1 MRPMDYA
8 KAGVNIDAGNRA
20 VQLLKNAVQTTYTPQ
35 VLAGVGAFGGLFDVS
50 MLKDYDHPVLVASTD
65 GVGTKTKV
73 AAALGAFENI
83 GRDIVNHC
91 INDILVQG
99 AKPLFFMD
107 YVAMGQ
113 LSPEL
118 VASIVTGAASACRAA
133 GCALLGGET
142 AEMPGV
148 YQDGEFDVVGTI
160 VGVVE
165 RDSILDGQ
173 SLVVGDAILGLPSS
187 GLHTNGFSL
196 ARMILAEQDLSIQLG
211 DTSWGEALLAP
222 HKSYIPAFNALQAA
236 AVPVKALAHIT
247 GGGLVENPPR
257 VFPLGLGAVIDEG
270 SWPVPLLFS
279 ELLRLGQIAPLEA
292 YRTFNMGLGMLVFL
306 PQTAVAAAQAA
317 LTAAGEPSFLVG
329 HMVAGAGVSF
339 RGR

>member
-1 MRPMDYA
+1 MDYA

-20 VQLLKNAVQTTYTPQ
+20 VQLLKKAVQATYTPQ

-50 MLKDYDHPVLVASTD
+50 MLKNYDHPVLVASTD

-73 AAALGAFENI
+73 AAQVAAFENI

-107 YVAMGQ
+107 YVAMSQ

-118 VASIVTGAASACRAA
+118 VASIVTGAASACQAA

-165 RDSILDGQ
+165 RASILDGQ
-173 SLVVGDAILGLPSS
+173 KLVAGDAILGLPSS

-196 ARMILAEQDLSIQLG
+196 ARMILAEQDLSAQLG
-211 DTSWGEALLAP
+211 DTTWGEALLAP
-222 HKSYIPAFNALQAA
+222 HKSYIPAFEALQAA
-236 AVPVKALAHIT
+236 AVPIKALAHIT

-257 VFPLGLGAVIDEG
+257 VFPPGLGAVIHPG
-270 SWPVPLLFS
+270 SWPVPLLFN

-306 PQTAVAAAQAA
+306 PATAVAAAQAA

-329 HMVAGAGVSF
+329 ELVAGAGVQF
-339 RGR
+339 YGQ